1 MDADVRFGQIALS
14 HDLITKKQ
22 HAEAWKVLKDLR
34 RKAKGKR
41 GKKGK
46 TPRLVD
52 ILVKKKHLTG
62 RQAKSLENARLYQQA
77 RLEDKLYARIVLKSK
92 FSKPKRVEKGLDAQR
107 ESYLEGDDLIRLSEF
122 LLDKNYITEEQDEA
136 IQEALGKLDVDKY
149 MGGKK
154 GSGSDSGSGSGSDS
168 EVDLDVD
175 ESDDLGSDEGSAID
189 LDSDDEL
196 DSGSGSGS
204 DDGVEELDL
213 DSLDD
218 GSGSDLD
225 LDDAASMDEL
235 DSKIDSALSG
245 IDEDEL
251 DLDSDSAPANSDS
264 SDDPPPHGLSSD
276 DLGSD
281 DDLDLDDDGD
291 DDIGSLSD
299 DLGSGISLDSED
311 VAAASGR
318 APKAKAPSGS
328 SDFDLSDIDLDDD

>member
-22 HAEAWKVLKDLR
+22 HADAWKVLKDLK
-34 RKAKGKR
+34 RKAKGKK
-41 GKKGK
+41 GKKAK
-46 TPRLVD
+46 VPRLVD

-92 FSKPKRVEKGLDAQR
+92 FSKPKRVEKGLEAQR
-107 ESYLEGDDLIRLSEF
+107 ESYLEGEDLIRLSEF
-122 LLDKNYITEEQDEA
+122 LLDKNYITEEQDQA
-136 IQEALGKLDVDKY
+136 IQEVLEKLDVEKY

-154 GSGSDSGSGSGSDS
+154 GGSDSGSGSGSGSD

-196 DSGSGSGS
+196 EGSGS

-218 GSGSDLD
+218 GSGSGENI
-225 LDDAASMDEL
+225 DDAASMAEL
-235 DSKIDSALSG
+235 DSEIDSALSG

-251 DLDSDSAPANSDS
+251 DLDSDDSAPAESGS

-281 DDLDLDDDGD
+281 LDLDDED
-291 DDIGSLSD
+291 DDLGSLSD

-318 APKAKAPSGS
+318 APKAKAASGS
-328 SDFDLSDIDLDDD
+328 SDFDLSDVDLDDD

>member
-22 HAEAWKVLKDLR
+22 HADAWKVLKDLR
-34 RKAKGKR
+34 RKAKGKK

-46 TPRLVD
+46 APRLVD
-52 ILVKKKHLTG
+52 VLVKKKHLTG

-92 FSKPKRVEKGLDAQR
+92 FSKPKRVEKGLEAQR
-107 ESYLEGDDLIRLSEF
+107 ESYLEGEDLIRLSEF
-122 LLDKNYITEEQDEA
+122 LLEKNYITEEQDEA
-136 IQEALGKLDVDKY
+136 IQEVLGKLDVEKY

-154 GSGSDSGSGSGSDS
+154 AGSDSDAGGSDS

-196 DSGSGSGS
+196 EGSGS

-218 GSGSDLD
+218 GSGSDENI
-225 LDDAASMDEL
+225 DDAASMAEL
-235 DSKIDSALSG
+235 DSEIDSALSD

-251 DLDSDSAPANSDS
+251 DLDSAPAESGS

-281 DDLDLDDDGD
+281 LDLDDD
-291 DDIGSLSD
+291 LSD

-318 APKAKAPSGS
+318 APKAKAASGS
-328 SDFDLSDIDLDDD
+328 SDFDLSDVDLDDD

>member
-22 HAEAWKVLKDLR
+22 HADAWKVLKDLR
-34 RKAKGKR
+34 RKAKGKK
-41 GKKGK
+41 GKKAK
-46 TPRLVD
+46 APRLVD
-52 ILVKKKHLTG
+52 ILVKKKHLSG

-92 FSKPKRVEKGLDAQR
+92 FSKAKRVEKGLEAQR
-107 ESYLEGDDLIRLSEF
+107 ESYLEGEDLIRLSEF
-122 LLDKNYITEEQDEA
+122 LLEKNYITEEQDEA
-136 IQEALGKLDVDKY
+136 IQEVLGKLDVEKY

-154 GSGSDSGSGSGSDS
+154 SSGSGSSSDADGSDS

-196 DSGSGSGS
+196 EGSGS

-218 GSGSDLD
+218 GSGSGENI
-225 LDDAASMDEL
+225 DDAASMAEL
-235 DSKIDSALSG
+235 DSEIDSALSG

-251 DLDSDSAPANSDS
+251 DLDSDSAPANSGS

-281 DDLDLDDDGD
+281 DDLDLDSD
-291 DDIGSLSD
+291 LSD

-318 APKAKAPSGS
+318 APKAKAASGS
-328 SDFDLSDIDLDDD
+328 SDFDLSDVDLDD

>member
-34 RKAKGKR
+34 RKAKGKK
-41 GKKGK
+41 GKKAK

-107 ESYLEGDDLIRLSEF
+107 ESYLEGDDLLRLSEW

-136 IQEALGKLDVDKY
+136 IQEVLGKLDVEKY

-154 GSGSDSGSGSGSDS
+154 GGSGSGSGSDSDPGSDS

-196 DSGSGSGS
+196 EGSGSG
-204 DDGVEELDL
+204 DGVEELDL

-218 GSGSDLD
+218 GSGSDAN

-235 DSKIDSALSG
+235 DSEIDSALSG

-251 DLDSDSAPANSDS
+251 DLDSDSAPANSGS

-281 DDLDLDDDGD
+281 DDLDLD

-318 APKAKAPSGS
+318 APKAKAASGS
-328 SDFDLSDIDLDDD
+328 SDFDLSDVDLDDD

>member
-22 HAEAWKVLKDLR
+22 HADAWKVLKDLR
-34 RKAKGKR
+34 RKAKGKK
-41 GKKGK
+41 GKKAK
-46 TPRLVD
+46 APRLVD
-52 ILVKKKHLTG
+52 ILVKKKHLSG

-92 FSKPKRVEKGLDAQR
+92 FSKAKRVEKGLEAQR
-107 ESYLEGDDLIRLSEF
+107 ESYLEGEELLRLSEF

-136 IQEALGKLDVDKY
+136 IQEVLGKLDVEKF

-154 GSGSDSGSGSGSDS
+154 SGSGSDADGSDS

-175 ESDDLGSDEGSAID
+175 ESDDLGSNEESAVD

-196 DSGSGSGS
+196 EGSGS
-204 DDGVEELDL
+204 DEGVEELDL

-218 GSGSDLD
+218 GSGSGENI
-225 LDDAASMDEL
+225 DDAASMAEL
-235 DSKIDSALSG
+235 DSEIDSALSG
-245 IDEDEL
+245 IDDDEL
-251 DLDSDSAPANSDS
+251 DLDDDSAPANSGS

-281 DDLDLDDDGD
+281 DDLDDD
-291 DDIGSLSD
+291 LSD
-299 DLGSGISLDSED
+299 DLGSAISLDSED

-318 APKAKAPSGS
+318 APKAKAASGS
-328 SDFDLSDIDLDDD
+328 SDFDLSDVDLDDD